1 MLDHQQI
8 KRINPQRHP
17 IALLDRIV
25 ELVPGQRIVAIKAV
39 TAAEPCYANV
49 PEAAGADALAYPQS
63 LMLESFCQAAGPLAF
78 ETGLDIANNTMLFV
92 SMGEIEFLAPVLPGD
107 VMEHHVCILRL
118 FDGVVLL
125 GGDVRVA
132 GTVVTRV
139 GQVMIAARAR
149 EAAAQEPVPA

>member
-25 ELVPGQRIVAIKAV
+25 EHVRGERIVGIKAV
-39 TAAEPCYANV
+39 TAAEPCYAHV
-49 PEAAGADALAYPQS
+49 PDGAGSEALGYPQS

-78 ETGLDIANNTMLFV
+78 ESGLDIVQKTMLFV

-107 VMEHHVCILRL
+107 VMEHHVSILRL
-118 FDGVVLL
+118 LDGVVLL
-125 GGDVRVA
+125 GGEVRVA

-149 EAAAQEPVPA
+149 EAVAGEAVPA